1 MQRNTQTE
9 DTAAADTTPRLSTL
23 PVSAP
28 RGPRFGNLPLSREDQ
43 VTLLVFAE
51 GLCGLYDQLSERH
64 FGRPI
69 GCELVT
75 EIERIIGKA
84 EQAAKVEVLQALQS
98 IEEAAA

>member
-1 MQRNTQTE
+1 MSS
-9 DTAAADTTPRLSTL
+9 DAPRLSTL

-43 VTLLVFAE
+43 VTLLVFSEA
-51 GLCGLYDQLSERH
+51 LCGLYDQLSERH

-69 GCELVT
+69 GCELVA
-75 EIERIIGKA
+75 EIERIVGKA
-84 EQAAKVEVLQALQS
+84 EQAAKVEVMQALQS